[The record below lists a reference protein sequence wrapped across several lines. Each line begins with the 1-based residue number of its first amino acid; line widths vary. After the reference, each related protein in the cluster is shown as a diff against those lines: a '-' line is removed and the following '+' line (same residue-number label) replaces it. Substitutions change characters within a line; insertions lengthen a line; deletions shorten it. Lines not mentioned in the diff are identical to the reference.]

1 MLHREQGLRLA
12 VLLQAAL
19 RDQAERL
26 RTIPIQEPPVQ
37 VTPTMRIVPI
47 IRPVLLHREVPTAP
61 ARQMVLRRAQP
72 FRFLEAA
79 TAAPLPRRAGLPV
92 RQALRKTRHRQAA
105 VPPAIPAMYQAASTA
120 TARLTP
126 HRRHQAPARQALRQ
140 IRPING
146 LTDLPPIRA
155 IRFRRGR
162 RRVLDGNKPYLQNI

>member
-61 ARQMVLRRAQP
+61 ARQMFLRRAQP

-92 RQALRKTRHRQAA
+92 RQALRKTRQAA

>member
-1 MLHREQGLRLA
+1 ML
-12 VLLQAAL
+12 
-19 RDQAERL
+19 
-26 RTIPIQEPPVQ
+26 
-37 VTPTMRIVPI
+37 
-47 IRPVLLHREVPTAP
+47 
-61 ARQMVLRRAQP
+61 LRRAHP

-92 RQALRKTRHRQAA
+92 RQALRITRQAA

-126 HRRHQAPARQALRQ
+126 HRRHRTPARQALRQ

-155 IRFRRGR
+155 IRFRRDR